1 MGKYPNL
8 HSTNKGREL
17 VAESNAKKKA
27 IEYTKAVIGD
37 AQYNDSIDSL
47 LAVVSPKMECAFS
60 SAEVSAPSQFTIN
73 FAIDNH
79 NLENGFYAR
88 EIGIYARLEGTE
100 DEILFAYTNGGNYV
114 DYIPDKLIPIDA
126 QMVEAIIN
134 IGDAEDVT
142 IVKNDGT
149 FITWKDLNNHNT
161 DPNAH
166 GGILASVDTK
176 ISEATAPVLAQLNG
190 GLDKLESHN
199 TDVLSHPAITAAIA
213 AILGSDNWQDVP
225 VATLKNIKNLLGFGG
240 IVAQRLETNGYVKF
254 ANGFTI
260 QWGQDKSRE
269 TITFPISFTQAKYV
283 TCATHVGEESNVNII
298 IKQDYGSSLTST
310 YFLDTYTRQVYVYW
324 ICIGK

>member
-134 IGDAEDVT
+134 IGDAESVT
-142 IVKNDGT
+142 IVKSDSTYLT
-149 FITWKDLNNHNT
+149 FKDLQNHDNNADAHQPLLNKWINKSFSKFKEAVIGVVKDALT
-161 DPNAH
+161 D
-166 GGILASVDTK
+166 ILDIQAKMD
-176 ISEATAPVLAQLNG
+176 
-190 GLDKLESHN
+190 
-199 TDVLSHPAITAAIA
+199 
-213 AILGSDNWQDVP
+213 
-225 VATLKNIKNLLGFGG
+225 
-240 IVAQRLETNGYVKF
+240 TNGFVRMGF
-254 ANGFTI
+254 LWGFTI
-260 QWGQDKSRE
+260 
-269 TITFPISFTQAKYV
+269 P
-283 TCATHVGEESNVNII
+283 VGS
-298 IKQDYGSSLTST
+298 
-310 YFLDTYTRQVYVYW
+310 
-324 ICIGK
+324 C

>member
-37 AQYNDSIDSL
+37 AYYNGSIDSL

-134 IGDAEDVT
+134 IGDAENVT
-142 IVKNDGT
+142 IVKSDST
-149 FITWKDLNNHNT
+149 YLIFKDLQNHDNNE
-161 DPNAH
+161 NAH
-166 GGILASVDTK
+166 TPLLNRWINKSFSKFKEAVIGVVKDALTDILDIQAKMD
-176 ISEATAPVLAQLNG
+176 
-190 GLDKLESHN
+190 
-199 TDVLSHPAITAAIA
+199 
-213 AILGSDNWQDVP
+213 
-225 VATLKNIKNLLGFGG
+225 
-240 IVAQRLETNGYVKF
+240 TNGFVRMGF
-254 ANGFTI
+254 LWGFTI
-260 QWGQDKSRE
+260 QWGVYIKVPSKYTFTYPIEFKSTSFVVIPIDLNVE
-269 TITFPISFTQAKYV
+269 NNPIIFGVDNLTKNNATIAGRRVTEVTELWFKYI
-283 TCATHVGEESNVNII
+283 A
-298 IKQDYGSSLTST
+298 
-310 YFLDTYTRQVYVYW
+310 
-324 ICIGK
+324 IGF